1 MWRGSLTVNAIF
13 QAQSLL
19 EEKVCLYRRAVI
31 IDGMCDI
38 RGVAVLVKNIHTRRL
53 LLGV

>member
-1 MWRGSLTVNAIF
+1 MWRGSLTINVVF

-19 EEKVCLYRRAVI
+19 EVKVCTYRRVVI

-38 RGVAVLVKNIHTRRL
+38 RGVAIFVNDIHTRRL
-53 LLGV
+53 LLDV